1 MIEAVVSGQ
10 GTCLDIPLKKINIKE
25 LADSNVKQ
33 KCMKWNYEYLKFVF
47 HNFN

>member
-1 MIEAVVSGQ
+1 MKEAVVSGQ

-25 LADSNVKQ
+25 PADSNVKQ
-33 KCMKWNYEYLKFVF
+33 KLMKRNNEYLEFVF